1 MEDLTNKDQMAHFDP
16 THIVCFSGPRPAN
29 LPDRG
34 DKKSAVTAE
43 IGRWL
48 EQTVRAAIL
57 DGKTVFLNGAMSGFD
72 IIAGE
77 TILSLKQDYPE
88 LICGTIVPFRV
99 NYFNN
104 NNWTPEW
111 KRRALHLYQNS
122 DIKLTL
128 SETYHKRVYYE
139 RNQYMVDHSSLLI
152 CYYKGAGRGTKYTL
166 DYAIKK
172 QITVKNIAK
181 S

>member
-1 MEDLTNKDQMAHFDP
+1 MNIAQLSNP
-16 THIVCFSGPRPAN
+16 LSVVCFSGPRPTN
-29 LPDRG
+29 LPDGG
-34 DKKSAVTAE
+34 DKKSTAIVE
-43 IGRWL
+43 IGRRL
-48 EQTVRAAIL
+48 KQAVRAVIL

-88 LICGTIVPFRV
+88 LICGTIAPFRT

-111 KRRALHLYQNS
+111 KRRALYLYQNS

-139 RNQYMVDHSSLLI
+139 RNQYMVDHSSVLI
-152 CYYKGAGRGTKYTL
+152 CYYKSAGRGTKYTL
-166 DYAIKK
+166 DYATKK
-172 QITVKNIAK
+172 QLTICNIAESGK
-181 S
+181 LLLP